1 GGSRVMKARC
11 NHELMEAGTDKARD
25 VKKEKKGKKASDEA
39 RSICELNEEE
49 KRRLRPLPMHVE
61 SLIEYYLKTDITKAR
76 EAQEKIG
83 IVIVDG
89 LNAEISATE
98 TTAATRPL
106 PYCRVCDVVS
116 DNVDAFYDHIHSYG
130 HFEKKI
136 NDSVPFFRED
146 ETLTRNQDIARE
158 FLGPALLVRKE
169 EQDEEQFYFSRRHD
183 PRPIEEG
190 SRNEETKE
198 KEEALAGAI
207 LASLTPKEIVE
218 YRLK

>member
-1 GGSRVMKARC
+1 PFSRRVSC
-11 NHELMEAGTDKARD
+11 IFSHSLLL
-25 VKKEKKGKKASDEA
+25 S
-39 RSICELNEEE
+39 SIRII
-49 KRRLRPLPMHVE
+49 K
-61 SLIEYYLKTDITKAR
+61 
-76 EAQEKIG
+76 AQEKIG